1 MVNFSLESVQG
12 MEILVVSPEAGN
24 WQTPSPLATAVN
36 RLTDA
41 FARAGVNVVTCSPFY
56 KRLFQDPT
64 SYHCV
69 FRGTERLQGKPY
81 EIWKSEAD
89 PLHTYIYN
97 DEYFGRP
104 YVYGPPKDVPYSD
117 NHLRFAF
124 LASAA
129 LAYAEE
135 SGFKCQAILGHE
147 WGGALAGALA
157 RTTYTDYAGRIPFFF
172 NVHNITYDFHI
183 AASEIEKIG
192 LPPQDFNMDGYEFW
206 GKVSLLKA
214 GICYAEKVLFPSP
227 GYRDAMLNTN
237 LPGGLSGFLN
247 YNADKLIGVQFGVS
261 YKVWDFNR
269 EEKLPIKEAKHKAKL
284 ALQQKLQINFD
295 SKLALYV
302 HLDEE
307 AGKTSE
313 TLATILADITKQ
325 DVFVIVGMYPDNP
338 EWNYYQDFA
347 HQYPEILHV
356 WPLSKGAENT
366 GPLREVLAAADILFA
381 ANLRE
386 PSTSIILKAL
396 AAGTLPLTGFN
407 VGVATM
413 LDDYAPEIAGSAN
426 AFLVEDANAPH
437 QMLRRLKD
445 ALHVYHNEVADWD
458 KAVVNAYSGFHY
470 EWDRTISKYLLILG
484 ELGL

>member
-1 MVNFSLESVQG
+1 

-56 KRLFQDPT
+56 KRLFQDT
-64 SYHCV
+64 TNYHCV
-69 FRGTERLQGKPY
+69 FQGTERLQGKPY
-81 EIWKSEAD
+81 EIWKSDAD
-89 PLHTYIYN
+89 PLHTYIFN

-104 YVYGPPKDVPYSD
+104 YVYGPPKDVPYCD

-356 WPLSKGAENT
+356 WPLSKEAENT